1 MPVVTVKLYEGRS
14 HEQKRALVAAITRA
28 MVDLVDA
35 DPSGLHVILDEVSPA
50 NWGREGLLG
59 TDRTSAGSG
68 APRSKVIGLSHL
80 LLQVKDLS
88 ASEHFYVEGLGFTVR
103 RRDRL
108 PDGRDLIVLD
118 QGVGLAEGGTEPPGP
133 VEHIAFQT
141 RNVTSY
147 EDRVK
152 AAGGTV
158 VDGPRPG
165 VYGISLYFLDPDGN
179 KIELHGD

>member
-1 MPVVTVKLYEGRS
+1 MPIVTVQLYEGRS
-14 HEQKRALVAAITRA
+14 REQKRALVAAITRA

-50 NWGREGLLG
+50 NWGRNGRLG
-59 TDRTSAGSG
+59 TDRQPAGAG
-68 APRSKVIGLSHL
+68 APQGKVIGLSHL

-103 RRDRL
+103 KRDRL

-118 QGVGLAEGGTEPPGP
+118 QGVGLAEGGPEPPGP

-141 RNVTSY
+141 RNVESY
-147 EDRVK
+147 EERVK